1 MKKFAVII
9 ILTLVF
15 ANGASAFSWD
25 DISGYASDTWDGIVG
40 YVAGWFTDEEPEP
53 SKDNAPDNALPDNIA
68 GKWDKLSVNLNEA
81 LTLREKQETLPDSTW
96 LPFRE
101 DKESN
106 SKKINAILDRALEIL
121 SGGDAGNVRASAVG
135 LRTKITSLRNE
146 LDDLRNKR
154 INAPESTYFFWVMT
168 KEKTDAAISAK
179 EKEIERTESELNA
192 MNSQLTE
199 ELRKIG
205 LELTD
210 SQTEILLNSVTGEDI
225 LQNTVIFDNVKAVVT
240 KLEELSQNDSNTLE
254 ITKRYTGMYLVLND
268 LLIHTEEELIRKMD
282 NEYRPRLREI
292 MNESEMLRKD
302 ALSKSNNK
310 AYTPE
315 QRRAFAQNAKSN
327 ATTVEAAKLYGELLD
342 SQRASVLSSIRS
354 LKLNRDLAENT
365 YRTIRSSGE
374 LRGLIHTGLN
384 VFDAIGKLSMPELK
398 TFESG
403 IMREE
408 FDEINRR
415 LKR

>member
-1 MKKFAVII
+1 
-9 ILTLVF
+9 
-15 ANGASAFSWD
+15 
-25 DISGYASDTWDGIVG
+25 
-40 YVAGWFTDEEPEP
+40 
-53 SKDNAPDNALPDNIA
+53 
-68 GKWDKLSVNLNEA
+68 
-81 LTLREKQETLPDSTW
+81 
-96 LPFRE
+96 
-101 DKESN
+101 
-106 SKKINAILDRALEIL
+106 
-121 SGGDAGNVRASAVG
+121 
-135 LRTKITSLRNE
+135 
-146 LDDLRNKR
+146 
-154 INAPESTYFFWVMT
+154 MT

-179 EKEIERTESELNA
+179 EKEIERAESELNA